1 MFGSVSQLPRKMIK
15 FDDFLAE
22 QLQHPELAAIHEE
35 LIPQYRVV
43 RDLLDLQ
50 RARGLSAEELAQK
63 VGVPVDD
70 LYYLEDAGGQ
80 LSFSFLYRIARVLDA
95 RVEIRLVPLETRV
108 PIPSPMLAST

>member
-1 MFGSVSQLPRKMIK
+1 MTLK

-35 LIPQYRVV
+35 LTPQYQVV

-50 RARGLSAEELAQK
+50 QARGLGAEELAQK

-70 LYYLEDAGGQ
+70 LYYLEDAGGK
-80 LSFSFLYRIARVLDA
+80 LSFSLLYRIARTLDA

-108 PIPSPMLAST
+108 PVPSPVLAST

>member
-1 MFGSVSQLPRKMIK
+1 MTK

-22 QLQHPELAAIHEE
+22 QLQQPELAAIHEE
-35 LIPQYRVV
+35 LTPQYRVV

-50 RARGLSAEELAQK
+50 RARGLSAEELAQR

-80 LSFSFLYRIARVLDA
+80 LSFSLLYQVARVLDA
-95 RVEIRLVPLETRV
+95 RVEIRLVPSEARV
-108 PIPSPMLAST
+108 PVPSPVLAST